1 MGFERTEPIAMLRW
15 PQNRRPSRSSDLCQ
29 LSSISVSGTSV
40 SAFSSA
46 GADGEHRSCCPDS
59 TVFWF
64 GKMIVRKVCCPGR
77 RFLLAETAEFQ
88 PGGQNARPRMFYL
101 VPGPG
106 CGHAKYTSALACPTT
121 RYRRIRWSCLFT
133 ASGGVLGAV
142 HYVPFFA
149 SDPYFIV

>member
-40 SAFSSA
+40 SALSSA

-77 RFLLAETAEFQ
+77 RVLTCGDCRVSARRAECTPADVL
-88 PGGQNARPRMFYL
+88 PSPWTWLRARETYQ
-101 VPGPG
+101 
-106 CGHAKYTSALACPTT
+106 C
-121 RYRRIRWSCLFT
+121 SCLPDNPLPQNT
-133 ASGGVLGAV
+133 LV
-142 HYVPFFA
+142 VPIYRFRRCTWGSSLRAFLR
-149 SDPYFIV
+149 F